1 MKAVYRTDK
10 GLIRATN
17 QDSVVFDNSLLLFG
31 VADGMGGHNGGDVAS
46 STTEHMLR
54 ESLAGKEKSV
64 NVLEEAIHMIN
75 DHIYEMQRL
84 DPALNGMG
92 TTLSVLWACENH
104 VIMSHI
110 GDSKVFLMH
119 HQKLRQISRD
129 HSLVGEMVRKG
140 SMTPEEAK
148 KSPYRNMITRAVGTS
163 PNLEIDSAMFDLCQG
178 DRWLICSDGL
188 TEHVDEREIEDWLK
202 TDDLEYVVDTLMSL
216 ALERGGRDNISI
228 LIMEVDQ

>member
-46 STTEHMLR
+46 STTEQMLR

-75 DHIYEMQRL
+75 DHIYEMQKL